1 MLAFRFSDFQ
11 FGCPTLADLCH
22 SRACRCICPFC
33 FLECAVRGC
42 AALANAVVPRS
53 RLIPRSPR
61 PVLTRASLF
70 ERLAAVRVESP
81 PNDDIRGVRGPLG
94 SLFARES
101 SVCGDGAVRFV
112 EAGGGF

>member
-1 MLAFRFSDFQ
+1 MQISATQ
-11 FGCPTLADLCH
+11 E
-22 SRACRCICPFC
+22 RAVASVPFAS
-33 FLECAVRGC
+33 LNAPY
-42 AALANAVVPRS
+42 AVVPRS

-61 PVLTRASLF
+61 PVLLTRASLF
-70 ERLAAVRVESP
+70 ERLAAVLVESP